1 MSQGLL
7 LLASTEFM
15 IATLV
20 TAAPAVSTAKPNI
33 VCVQDCRRQTK
44 LLYVPAFYWLGLSGC
59 ARLRL

>member
-33 VCVQDCRRQTK
+33 VCVQDA
-44 LLYVPAFYWLGLSGC
+44 V
-59 ARLRL
+59 ARLSSSTFLHSTGLDCQAVPD